1 MTSYAK
7 SFTQELRL
15 VNLNV
20 QRVVADLCDSRNVS
34 DYLMYK
40 FKDQS
45 VVSLLESLRGSLQ
58 VVENKLFQ
66 VYKKWMLIMDQR
78 ILNTV
83 TDLK

>member
-40 FKDQS
+40 IKDQS

>member
-1 MTSYAK
+1 MTSSAK

-20 QRVVADLCDSRNVS
+20 QRVVADLCNSRNVS

-40 FKDQS
+40 IKDQS
-45 VVSLLESLRGSLQ
+45 VVSLLESLRGSLE